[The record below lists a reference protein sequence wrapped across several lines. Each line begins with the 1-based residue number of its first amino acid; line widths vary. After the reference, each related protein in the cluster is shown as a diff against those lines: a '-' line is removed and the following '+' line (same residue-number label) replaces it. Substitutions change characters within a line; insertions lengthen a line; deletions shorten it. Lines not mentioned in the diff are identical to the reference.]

1 MNQFEACVG
10 ISVSDPGE
18 EELRA
23 RGLTDDHVRHA
34 FVEIARQ
41 LLSAGAS
48 LAYGGDL
55 RHGGYTQVLIA
66 LLRTYSRADR
76 PPKDRIHQY
85 LARPVWQEL
94 SPAHDAELSIL
105 TTPIRVPGVEN
116 GRAGDRV
123 SRAADFTAMRERM
136 AAQTDARIAIGG
148 RLAGQQG
155 RWPGVVEEAYLAI
168 RARGSLFVAGGL
180 GGGAS
185 RLASALRGDWPI
197 ELTMDYQRAHTDG
210 YDELLAANA
219 GVSDDELRG
228 ALEDAELRNGLDED
242 ENALL
247 LHTVDL
253 DRMVALILRGLSTLR
268 SS

>member
-1 MNQFEACVG
+1 MNQFEGWVG
-10 ISVSDPGE
+10 VSVSDPGE
-18 EELRA
+18 QELRA

-41 LLSAGAS
+41 VLAAGGS

-55 RHGGYTQVLIA
+55 RQGGYTEVLIA

-76 PPKDRIHQY
+76 PAKERVHQY

-94 SPAHDAELSIL
+94 SPAHDAELSVL
-105 TTPIRVPGVEN
+105 ATPIKVTGVNN
-116 GRAGDRV
+116 GERGDRV
-123 SRAADFTAMRERM
+123 SRAQDFTAMREQM
-136 AAQTDARIAIGG
+136 TSQTDARIVIGG

-155 RWPGVVEEAYLAI
+155 RWPGVVEEAYLAL
-168 RARGSLFVAGGL
+168 RARQPLFVAGGL
-180 GGGAS
+180 GGAAS

-197 ELTMDYQRAHTDG
+197 ELTVDYQRAHTDG
-210 YDELLAANA
+210 YDELVAANA
-219 GVSDDELRG
+219 GVPDDELRG
-228 ALEDAELRNGLDED
+228 ALEGADLSNGLDED

-247 LHTVDL
+247 LQTVDL
-253 DRMVALILRGLSTLR
+253 DLVVALILRGLSTRR